1 MNVKLVLLPLIITIF
16 SINTIFSQESE
27 KKAYPE
33 QNWALGLSFRV
44 ASIPFATE
52 ETKTVGSAVP
62 LLFFRGKYFYMRGIE
77 GGFRFYRTGDWR
89 FCALGRLRFFDIPKE
104 YQNQVQGDNV
114 EWGLQATYKPF
125 ELPHLDLE
133 LLSDWL
139 GNFSSNVRLGINF
152 DNHGFRIDPY
162 IEFKFKSKKYNSYY
176 YGLTLED
183 IGFGT
188 DISLGIIADY
198 HVWSNFY
205 FYGAARVTLL
215 DKGVRKSTYVNSD
228 VYASAFLGFGFSNDR
243 SRPKKER
250 LKISPYVRLAHG
262 WATPSNLSNILKFN
276 AEKDTFN
283 NQLTSVFYGLP
294 LTDDFFGLPIDFY
307 LTTGFIWHWK
317 SSVQPHSQE
326 VVVAIKL
333 YYTIPW
339 PIRWRLGAAEGFSYV
354 NKIPYVEATEMAKK
368 EYRPSNLLNFLDF
381 SLDLNMGDIFGGKDL
396 ERLWL
401 GYSIHHRSAIFETAQ
416 HLGRISGG
424 SNYQTVYLQWHF

>member
-205 FYGAARVTLL
+205 FC
-215 DKGVRKSTYVNSD
+215 
-228 VYASAFLGFGFSNDR
+228 
-243 SRPKKER
+243 KK
-250 LKISPYVRLAHG
+250 V
-262 WATPSNLSNILKFN
+262 
-276 AEKDTFN
+276 
-283 NQLTSVFYGLP
+283 
-294 LTDDFFGLPIDFY
+294 
-307 LTTGFIWHWK
+307 
-317 SSVQPHSQE
+317 
-326 VVVAIKL
+326 
-333 YYTIPW
+333 
-339 PIRWRLGAAEGFSYV
+339 
-354 NKIPYVEATEMAKK
+354 
-368 EYRPSNLLNFLDF
+368 
-381 SLDLNMGDIFGGKDL
+381 
-396 ERLWL
+396 
-401 GYSIHHRSAIFETAQ
+401 
-416 HLGRISGG
+416 HLR
-424 SNYQTVYLQWHF
+424 